1 MGFNSGFKGLIK
13 HTTYIDIR
21 FVPRNK
27 KADHKGAEQRML
39 PPGSAA
45 YYRSK
50 FVPTIHTSQVVI
62 LSANTATSERCILFY
77 FSFYSDQQRVSVRPF
92 AQTSTISQN
101 LESPAFCIHV
111 QL

>member
-45 YYRSK
+45 LL
-50 FVPTIHTSQVVI
+50 PEQ
-62 LSANTATSERCILFY
+62 
-77 FSFYSDQQRVSVRPF
+77 VRPHNTHITGCHF
-92 AQTSTISQN
+92 VSQHSN
-101 LESPAFCIHV
+101 
-111 QL
+111 